1 MDDDDDVGDIDTN
14 GDVETL
20 ANVDSI
26 WEIVKYHCEIAE
38 LFVNIVVVN
47 GDARHSGHGDKVRVI
62 WVEETWSWLVD

>member
-47 GDARHSGHGDKVRVI
+47 G
-62 WVEETWSWLVD
+62 